1 MTGSLGC
8 VWQWGRE
15 VSVSAGLSESL
26 VFKSEGRT
34 SFARREEEK
43 IFFFRQREEQKQRSL
58 LRRAACS
65 LLRRMLRSQH

>member
-43 IFFFRQREEQKQRSL
+43 IFFLDKEKSRNKG
-58 LRRAACS
+58 ACS
-65 LLRRMLRSQH
+65 GGLHVPF